1 MLALTDAALARVII
15 AATAV
20 PPGRRRQWLR
30 ELSAKLDP
38 PRTPAVRRQAR
49 WRARQRDGS
58 AVYRLTGR
66 VIEVEALDHARV
78 ERALAAGSESESG
91 ARPDQCPL
99 RPTLQTQVGHL
110 VRAEKCQEHITCL
123 KRNSFSAPNRSARE

>member
-1 MLALTDAALARVII
+1 MLALDDGALARVMI

-78 ERALAAGSESESG
+78 ERALAAGSESESA

-99 RPTLQTQVGHL
+99 WPTSRTHGGHL
-110 VRAEKCQEHITCL
+110 PRSEKCQRRT
-123 KRNSFSAPNRSARE
+123 